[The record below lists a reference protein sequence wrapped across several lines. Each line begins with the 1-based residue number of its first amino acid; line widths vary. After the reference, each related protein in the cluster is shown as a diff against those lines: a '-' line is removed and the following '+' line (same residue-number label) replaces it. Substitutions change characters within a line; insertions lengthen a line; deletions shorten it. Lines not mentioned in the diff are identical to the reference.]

1 MDEKNKESAENPSF
15 GVEALIQRLCDEGVV
30 EGRAQ
35 AEHILK
41 EATSQAEK
49 IVNQASQE
57 AEIILA
63 QAQDEAEQLK
73 NSGTDGLKLAYRDTL
88 LKIKQTLR
96 NRFSDD
102 VKRLVGKTMKQEPF
116 IKKLILQIAG
126 QTSQDFGLNS
136 DEQITIIIPK
146 DIIGLEE
153 LRQHPEEYE
162 EGTLSHFVL
171 SIMASL
177 LQKGVSFEIA
187 SDFSSGLKVKMD
199 NNDILIDFTDQ
210 AMANALLMHLNPR
223 FRALLE
229 GVVK

>member
-1 MDEKNKESAENPSF
+1 MDEKNNESENPSF
-15 GVEALIQRLCDEGVV
+15 GVKALIQRLCDEGVV
-30 EGRAQ
+30 EGRVQ
-35 AEHILK
+35 AEHILN
-41 EATSQAEK
+41 EATNQAEI
-49 IVNQASQE
+49 IVRQAKDE

-63 QAQDEAEQLK
+63 QAREEAEQLK

-88 LKIKQTLR
+88 LKIKQTLM

-116 IKKLILQIAG
+116 IKELILQIAG
-126 QTSQDFGLNS
+126 QASQDFGLNS
-136 DEQITIIIPK
+136 DEQITIEIPK
-146 DIIGLEE
+146 DIIGLED
-153 LRQHPEEYE
+153 LRQHPEELE

-187 SDFSSGLKVKMD
+187 SDFPSGLKVKMD

>member
-1 MDEKNKESAENPSF
+1 MDEKNKESENPSF

-30 EGRAQ
+30 EGRVQ
-35 AEHILK
+35 AEHILN

-49 IVNQASQE
+49 IIKQAKDE
-57 AEIILA
+57 AKIILA
-63 QAQDEAEQLK
+63 QARDEAEQLK
-73 NSGTDGLKLAYRDTL
+73 NAGTDGLKLAYRDTL

-96 NRFSDD
+96 NRFSED

-116 IKKLILQIAG
+116 IKELILQIAG
-126 QTSQDFGLNS
+126 QTSEDFGLNS
-136 DEQITIIIPK
+136 DEKVTIKIPK
-146 DIIGLEE
+146 DIIGLED

-171 SIMASL
+171 SIMESL

-187 SDFSSGLKVKMD
+187 SDFSSGLQVKMD